1 MAPKRSVMSKH
12 LRGQHSSV
20 TESTDA
26 RWRRLRPDL
35 YWEPEVEA
43 VATPVPKA
51 SRGTRARP
59 PQSAAD
65 PVHPPFAQRRLDE
78 PVIRFTRRGTT
89 TDALAALKV
98 QGVTALVD
106 VLYEG
111 RYSKSAT
118 ASNLSLLKTWQ
129 HFHDQAFAHEH
140 PLVPYLPL
148 TARILV
154 IIGAL
159 FKAGGYR
166 SYPNY
171 VAIVKSRHIDAGHE
185 WSHMLQ
191 HTSSWITRS
200 VLRGIGPERQSCCF
214 DVQRLFAL
222 PRTSAP
228 LVIMGPSNP
237 YHLSLLAV
245 LFLLREIEVTTA
257 RVGAWSLSDVDQT
270 ITWHLPA
277 SKSDHL
283 ALGVQRTLPCMCGL
297 EALPCPYH
305 LALEHIQWLR
315 SSGHP
320 DEDSSPLFP
329 TSTGAVASKRSV
341 VLTFEV
347 IGTLC
352 GQPLLSDHG
361 LRLFGGHTPRVTG
374 AQLYAQLGLE
384 VNKIRLLARHSGD
397 TILRYVQDAPLKSIL
412 ADLGIAA
419 RLKATS
425 SSTRSVT
432 LSSKDSR
439 RITTLEATVEELNRT
454 LQAQAVELDSL
465 NEAASSKP
473 ILTFIQND
481 TTATIHQSSPKY
493 FGRTRCGITFD
504 GPTFRARRQK
514 AAATYTVVPGV
525 TDMPCDL
532 ICERCLPAEHK
543 AAKERDLIH
552 DEVSGDEEPI
562 DVQTD

>member
-1 MAPKRSVMSKH
+1 MSKH
-12 LRGQHSSV
+12 LRVQHSSV

-35 YWEPEVEA
+35 YWEPEAEA
-43 VATPVPKA
+43 VATHVPKVA
-51 SRGTRARP
+51 RGTRARP
-59 PQSAAD
+59 SHSAAD
-65 PVHPPFAQRRLDE
+65 IVHPPFAQRRLDE
-78 PVIRFTRRGTT
+78 PVIRHTRRGAT
-89 TDALAALKV
+89 TDALAALEV

-106 VLYEG
+106 VLYQD

-118 ASNLSLLKTWQ
+118 ASNASLLKTWQ
-129 HFHDQAFAHEH
+129 HFHDQAFGHNY
-140 PLVPYLPL
+140 PPVPYLPI

-154 IIGAL
+154 MLGAL

-171 VAIVKSRHIDAGHE
+171 VAIVKSMHIDEGYD

-214 DVQRLFAL
+214 DVPRLCDL

-228 LVIMGPSNP
+228 LVTMGPSNP
-237 YHLSLLAV
+237 HHLSLLAV
-245 LFLLREIEVTTA
+245 LFILREIEVTTA
-257 RVGAWSLSDVDQT
+257 RVAAWTFSDEDMT
-270 ITWHLPA
+270 ITWHLPS

-297 EALPCPYH
+297 DALPCPYH
-305 LALEHIQWLR
+305 LALDHIQWLR
-315 SSGHP
+315 SSGHSH
-320 DEDSSPLFP
+320 DGSSPLFP

-347 IGTLC
+347 IGTMC
-352 GQPLLSDHG
+352 GQPLVSDHG

-374 AQLYAQLGLE
+374 AQLYAQVGLE

-419 RLKATS
+419 RLTSAS
-425 SSTRSVT
+425 SSSRSVT
-432 LSSKDSR
+432 LGAKDSR
-439 RITTLEATVEELNRT
+439 RITSLEAMVAELGST
-454 LQAQAVELDSL
+454 LQSQAQELDRL
-465 NEAASSKP
+465 NESTVDNP
-473 ILTFIQND
+473 IITYVQNT

-493 FGRTRCGITFD
+493 LGRTRCGITFD
-504 GPTFRARRQK
+504 GPTFRARRTRQS
-514 AAATYTVVPGV
+514 TSYTIVPGIG
-525 TDMPCDL
+525 DSPSEL
-532 ICERCLPAEHK
+532 ICERCLPSEHK
-543 AAKERDLIH
+543 AAVERDLVH

-562 DVQTD
+562 DVQVE